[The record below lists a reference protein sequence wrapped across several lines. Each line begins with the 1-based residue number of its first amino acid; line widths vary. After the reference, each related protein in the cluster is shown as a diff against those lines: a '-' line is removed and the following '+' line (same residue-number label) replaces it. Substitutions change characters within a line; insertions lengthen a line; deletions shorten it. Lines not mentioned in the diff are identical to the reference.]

1 MTNSVDVLIIGA
13 GVAGIGVACHLTRDC
28 PDKSFAVLERRQN
41 IGGTWDLFRFPG
53 IRTDSDVFSYGYEFR
68 PWDGIKVMVDG
79 ETIREYLN
87 DSAREYGV
95 DKKVRFGLKILRA
108 DWKSESAQWTVT
120 AREEATGEE
129 KVFFARVLICCTGY
143 YNYDQG
149 YTPHFPGQ
157 ERFQGPCIHPQQ
169 WPEALEYKGKRVV
182 IIGSGATAVTLVPA
196 LAIKAAHV
204 TMLQRSPSYIL
215 ALPGLDTIARTLG
228 KFLPKRWVYRVTRAR
243 YIRVQRFIYKAA
255 KRWPHQVK
263 KLLLWAVKKQL
274 GGTSD
279 MRHFTPRYEPWDERL
294 CIVPD
299 GDLFKSIRSGKASVV
314 TDEIETFT
322 ERGVLLKSGGT
333 LDADIIITATGLN
346 LQTFGGMAVS
356 IDGESCAPGKLMTY
370 KSLLLQDVPN
380 FAWIM
385 GYINSSWTL
394 KVGIAADYLCKVLKH
409 MDQRSYASFV
419 ARAPEGEM
427 QADSIM
433 SGLSAGYVRRS
444 ESALPRQGRSSHWR
458 MSHAYEVDRK
468 MLVDKPIDDGCLQFS
483 SLPAVAGLNSPV
495 QRSINA

>member
-196 LAIKAAHV
+196 LAIKAAQV

-228 KFLPKRWVYRVTRAR
+228 KFLPKR
-243 YIRVQRFIYKAA
+243 
-255 KRWPHQVK
+255 
-263 KLLLWAVKKQL
+263 
-274 GGTSD
+274 
-279 MRHFTPRYEPWDERL
+279 
-294 CIVPD
+294 
-299 GDLFKSIRSGKASVV
+299 
-314 TDEIETFT
+314 
-322 ERGVLLKSGGT
+322 
-333 LDADIIITATGLN
+333 
-346 LQTFGGMAVS
+346 
-356 IDGESCAPGKLMTY
+356 
-370 KSLLLQDVPN
+370 
-380 FAWIM
+380 
-385 GYINSSWTL
+385 
-394 KVGIAADYLCKVLKH
+394 
-409 MDQRSYASFV
+409 
-419 ARAPEGEM
+419 
-427 QADSIM
+427 
-433 SGLSAGYVRRS
+433 
-444 ESALPRQGRSSHWR
+444 
-458 MSHAYEVDRK
+458 
-468 MLVDKPIDDGCLQFS
+468 
-483 SLPAVAGLNSPV
+483 
-495 QRSINA
+495 